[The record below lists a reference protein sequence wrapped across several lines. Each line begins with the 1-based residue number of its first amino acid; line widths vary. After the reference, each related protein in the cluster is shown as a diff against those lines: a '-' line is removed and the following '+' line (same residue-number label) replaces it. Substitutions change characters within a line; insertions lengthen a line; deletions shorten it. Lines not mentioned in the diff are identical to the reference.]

1 MSSAAG
7 KPPALRP
14 AQHQTSANS
23 SRNGDINLNGSLS
36 VPRSA
41 GKSKRTLIENACAAC
56 RRRKSRCDGHRP
68 ACSRCQTL
76 QTSCEYEAEE
86 GESRWSALRRRN
98 KILETERAEMHELLT
113 YLQSRPEVEAREIFN
128 RIRSCG
134 PEDVFNLLRE
144 IREQGIAP
152 SPTAPPDCEHRLP
165 SINSLFE
172 VSGASVCAPQPAL
185 WPPSLPLSY
194 SSGSMSEQSRGS
206 QDYGR
211 CSTSSRGSASGP

>member
-1 MSSAAG
+1 MQPLSW
-7 KPPALRP
+7 
-14 AQHQTSANS
+14 QH
-23 SRNGDINLNGSLS
+23 
-36 VPRSA
+36 
-41 GKSKRTLIENACAAC
+41 
-56 RRRKSRCDGHRP
+56 SRCVPTDQAAQCDGIRP

-86 GESRWSALRRRN
+86 GENRWSALRRRN

-113 YLQSRPEVEAREIFN
+113 YLQSRPEVEAREIFH
-128 RIRSCG
+128 RIRSCRS
-134 PEDVFNLLRE
+134 EDVFNLLRE

-152 SPTAPPDCEHRLP
+152 SPTGPPDRENRLP
-165 SINSLFE
+165 PINSLFE
-172 VSGASVCAPQPAL
+172 VSEASACAPQPAL